1 MVAAMQVSIR
11 PFGNSRGI
19 VIPKALLT
27 QLGLSEVA
35 EMSVENEALVIR
47 KPATSPRQ
55 GWAQAAEQIAAAG
68 QDTLVMGEFAN
79 EGDEDLTW

>member
-19 VIPKALLT
+19 VIPKALLA
-27 QLGLSEVA
+27 QLGLNEVA
-35 EMSVENEALVIR
+35 EMSIENEALVIR
-47 KPATSPRQ
+47 KPTSAPRQ

-79 EGDEDLTW
+79 EGDEALTW